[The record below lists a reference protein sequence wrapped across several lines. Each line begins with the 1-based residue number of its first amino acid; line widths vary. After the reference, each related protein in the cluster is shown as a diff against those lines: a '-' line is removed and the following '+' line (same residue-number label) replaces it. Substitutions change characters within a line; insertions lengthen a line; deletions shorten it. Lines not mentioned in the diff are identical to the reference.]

1 LIRHSLFGEN
11 NMTARQPFRVELEE
25 MCAHILRLAE
35 VTGQNLED
43 ATKAILKRDMELA
56 EKVILQDK
64 EINRLECEINIMA
77 LHLLALSQPMARDLR
92 FIIGGNWIA
101 RHIERV
107 GDQAVNIAERG
118 ILLASRPPLPDAN
131 LLERIAEA
139 SVEMYKTA
147 IEAFR
152 DHDEKKARYVCISDE
167 EIDELDVFI
176 LRKLIDR
183 MIHETPAVERSVHT
197 IIASHCFERVADLA
211 VNISESVIFIDK
223 GENIKHSCQRF

>member
-1 LIRHSLFGEN
+1 
-11 NMTARQPFRVELEE
+11 MTSRQPFRVELER
-25 MCAHILRLAE
+25 MRTHILHLAE

-56 EKVILQDK
+56 EKAIFQDK
-64 EINRLECEINIMA
+64 EINRLECEINEMA

-101 RHIERV
+101 RNIERV

-139 SVEMYKTA
+139 SVEMYKAA

-152 DHDEKKARYVCISDE
+152 GQDQEKARYVCISDE
-167 EIDELDVFI
+167 EIDELDVFL

-183 MIHETPAVERSVHT
+183 MIHETPAVERSMHT